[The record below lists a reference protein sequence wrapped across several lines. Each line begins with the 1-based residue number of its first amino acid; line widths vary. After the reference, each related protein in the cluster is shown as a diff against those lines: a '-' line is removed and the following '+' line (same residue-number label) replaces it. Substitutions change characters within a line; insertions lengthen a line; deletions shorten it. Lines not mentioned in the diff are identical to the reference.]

1 MQMNEQ
7 GSSKIVKYGQKLK
20 ILAIGQTVILF
31 CRSKTNSTSAI
42 SSFMQKYPICSS
54 KIGFLERQSILKF
67 LRLASTAFDDED
79 DEETMISL
87 ILANF

>member
-1 MQMNEQ
+1 MQMNGQE
-7 GSSKIVKYGQKLK
+7 SSKIAK
-20 ILAIGQTVILF
+20 IRTKIEKKNWQTVILS
-31 CRSKTNSTSAI
+31 CRLKTNSTSAI

-67 LRLASTAFDDED
+67 WRLASTALDDED
-79 DEETMISL
+79 DEETTSL